1 MKKSINLLTNEQICY
16 NIPNT
21 YPIKQISANDFLDL
35 QNHSQIDKIWL
46 REDWIF
52 FSAEKIVILF

>member
-35 QNHSQIDKIWL
+35 QNHSQIDKI
-46 REDWIF
+46 
-52 FSAEKIVILF
+52 